1 MSNNRLSA
9 GRWIAAALA
18 AFGLAAVFYQLLVD
32 NMPKGEVRKIDG
44 YTPWSA
50 ASVVA
55 VETLPI
61 QNGGRIKPLSTHA
74 GFTMLGLHNLTS
86 PLSGS

>member
-1 MSNNRLSA
+1 MSDNRFPA

-18 AFGLAAVFYQLLVD
+18 MFGLAAVFYQLVVD

-50 ASVVA
+50 ETSSPRKPCRSRTADASSRF
-55 VETLPI
+55 PPM
-61 QNGGRIKPLSTHA
+61 RD
-74 GFTMLGLHNLTS
+74 S
-86 PLSGS
+86 PCSACTARAR